1 MELTARTE
9 RSLSSVV
16 IPRKVSC
23 RDFFANGA
31 SITIGSRKYP
41 IDLDRGQSC
50 DTGPPDIIPGLS
62 MMAVPDY
69 LSIEVD
75 GWNVVCIPVTDI
87 SMIVPFVTFSSRR
100 RRLISK
106 SIRACQHAFDVKP
119 EPTWDVGYLSNQD
132 FCPPTESYLCELAS
146 HWVRTEPGDFW
157 GIGDRWSG

>member
-75 GWNVVCIPVTDI
+75 G
-87 SMIVPFVTFSSRR
+87 
-100 RRLISK
+100 
-106 SIRACQHAFDVKP
+106 
-119 EPTWDVGYLSNQD
+119 
-132 FCPPTESYLCELAS
+132 
-146 HWVRTEPGDFW
+146 
-157 GIGDRWSG
+157 